1 METDGRPQKKPTS
14 PWVWVGCGCG
24 AIVILGMLG
33 IAGMGWWGMN
43 KGKEFA
49 ETMADPEKRAAK
61 VREVLPYD
69 TLPEG
74 YYPAFSFSMPF
85 GFMDM
90 AVLSDHEPTSEPV
103 PSEPVATD
111 GGPEITTDG
120 GPEMTTDG
128 GGPEGGQDGQHPGM
142 DFKERGFLYFSMRQL
157 KDNDVKMRRFLKG
170 EAPAPED
177 SPWVQSN
184 VEFDPS
190 KVVRRG
196 SVKAGGK
203 EVLFSTS
210 RGEIS
215 RQGRDKEGLVT
226 MVMPECGDN
235 RFRFA
240 LWFTPDPAPQKPVAE
255 VDWAGTGADPAAI
268 QQFLEHFKL
277 CGAGT

>member
-33 IAGMGWWGMN
+33 VAGMGWWGMT

-61 VREVLPYD
+61 VQEVLPYD

-90 AVLSDHEPTSEPV
+90 AVLTDHDPTSEPV
-103 PSEPVATD
+103 PVSRSPRTAGRRSPRRWAGDDLRTATGRKV
-111 GGPEITTDG
+111 GGMGSTRTWTSRSGASFTSACGSSGQRREDAPLPAGRGAGAG
-120 GPEMTTDG
+120 GLRLG
-128 GGPEGGQDGQHPGM
+128 AVQ
-142 DFKERGFLYFSMRQL
+142 RGVRP
-157 KDNDVKMRRFLKG
+157 K
-170 EAPAPED
+170 
-177 SPWVQSN
+177 
-184 VEFDPS
+184 

-196 SVKAGGK
+196 SVNAGGK
-203 EVLFSTS
+203 EILYSTS

-226 MVMPECGDN
+226 MVMPECGDK
-235 RFRFA
+235 RFRFG
-240 LWFTPDPAPQKPVAE
+240 LWFTPDPDPQKPVAE